1 MAPGLP
7 ERSGTCFNGWMS
19 EPARVNG
26 PARVTIREV
35 AEAAGVSIATVS
47 RVLNGRDDVAPE
59 TREAVSRVIREHGY
73 SANRSARSLSAGRTG
88 LIGVLVPLVFPAYF
102 ASIVSGAAEAL
113 HEQDLR
119 LVLSPT
125 DHQHDREVS
134 LLDRLM
140 HGLTDG
146 ALIVLPEESSEELA
160 QLLDDGYRFV
170 VVDPLEPL
178 DERIPSVSAAHAS
191 GADQA
196 MKHLLGLGHRRI
208 AAITGP
214 NGWVAT
220 EDRRR
225 GYHAAL
231 AAAGILP
238 DPALE
243 LEADFEIAGGRKA
256 ADKLLDLAEPP
267 TAIFAFNDNLA
278 IGAIQA
284 ARSRGL
290 RVPYDLSVVGFDD
303 VEHATIV
310 TPTLTTVRQPLA
322 EMGRTAVSLLMRLL
336 EGQRFETLR
345 VELATRL
352 VVRESTAPPREL

>member
-1 MAPGLP
+1 MGLVTELANP
-7 ERSGTCFNGWMS
+7 RS
-19 EPARVNG
+19 
-26 PARVTIREV
+26 RVTIREI
-35 AEAAGVSIATVS
+35 ADLAGVSIATVS

-59 TREAVSRVIREHGY
+59 TRELVSQIIRERGY
-73 SANRSARSLSAGRTG
+73 AANRSARGLSAGRTG
-88 LIGVLVPLVFPAYF
+88 LVGVLVPLVYPAYF
-102 ASIVSGAAEAL
+102 ASILSGAAEAL

-125 DHQHDREVS
+125 GGEHDREVS

-140 HGLTDG
+140 HGMTDG
-146 ALIVLPEESSEELA
+146 ALIILPEESSEELEG
-160 QLLDDGYRFV
+160 LLDQGYRFV
-170 VVDPLEPL
+170 VLDPLMPL

-191 GADQA
+191 GADQG
-196 MKHLLGLGHRRI
+196 MRHLLALGHRRI
-208 AAITGP
+208 ALITGP
-214 NGWVAT
+214 HGWVAT

-231 AAAGILP
+231 AAAGIMP

-243 LEADFEIAGGRKA
+243 VESIPEIGPGRA
-256 ADKLLDLAEPP
+256 AAETVLDLAEPP
-267 TAIFAFNDNLA
+267 TAIFAFNDNIA

-284 ARSRGL
+284 AHARGL
-290 RVPYDLSVVGFDD
+290 RVPEDLSVVGFDD

-310 TPTLTTVRQPLA
+310 TPTLTTIRQPLA

-336 EGQRFETLR
+336 ERQRFETLH

-352 VVRESTAPPREL
+352 VVRDSTGPAPRTAWSR